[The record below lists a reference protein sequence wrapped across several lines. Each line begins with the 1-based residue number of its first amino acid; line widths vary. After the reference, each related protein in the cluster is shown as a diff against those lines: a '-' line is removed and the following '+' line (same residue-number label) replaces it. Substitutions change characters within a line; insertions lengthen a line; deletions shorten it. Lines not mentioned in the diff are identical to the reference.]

1 MAGTTDVTR
10 TVHLSDSP
18 SMEQR
23 EHFTR
28 VLKGHLALARLVF
41 PSNINGSAVDCL
53 ARASLWSQ
61 GLDYNHG
68 TGHGVGA
75 FLNVHEG
82 PCGISGT
89 RSGQEEGLRQGM
101 VLTIEPGF
109 YKAGAYGIRIEN
121 VFLVVKA
128 DTPHRFNERDFLSFE
143 PLSLVP
149 LQRALIA
156 PELLCEEEV
165 AWINAYHARCLEV
178 VGAEAKAQGKPQL
191 VRWIRRQCEPLG

>member
-10 TVHLSDSP
+10 TVHLSATP
-18 SMEQR
+18 TAEQR
-23 EHFTR
+23 ENSTR
-28 VLKGHLALARLVF
+28 VLKGHLALARLIF
-41 PSNINGSAVDCL
+41 PANINGSSVDCL
-53 ARASLWSQ
+53 ARAALWSQ

-89 RSGQEEGLRQGM
+89 RSGQEEGLKEGM

-109 YKAGAYGIRIEN
+109 YKAGEYGIRIEN

-128 DTPHRFNERDFLSFE
+128 NTPHRFNDRDFLTFE
-143 PLSLVP
+143 AISLVP
-149 LQRALIA
+149 LQRALID
-156 PELLCEEEV
+156 PRLLTEEEI
-165 AWINAYHARCLEV
+165 AWINAYHAQCLEI
-178 VGAEAKAQGKPQL
+178 VGAEMEAQGKPQL
-191 VRWIRRQCEPLG
+191 LRWLSRQCEPLG